1 MRISSVAHLEDPC
14 PLPTQLKKRTLNE
27 KERCVYAPMCG
38 LGGIVYDGD
47 AIYIDTQGSHS
58 QQAKPHALTAEMG
71 ARAERRHTVDE
82 RIKAT
87 PLTVFAHSEQ
97 PVLADNRFVQ
107 TVLLLYHIAVT
118 TKWRLRT
125 TMMME
130 ACQTAVIGQI

>member
-1 MRISSVAHLEDPC
+1 
-14 PLPTQLKKRTLNE
+14 
-27 KERCVYAPMCG
+27 MCG

-97 PVLADNRFVQ
+97 PVRADNRFVQ
-107 TVLLLYHIAVT
+107 AVLLFLNT
-118 TKWRLRT
+118 L
-125 TMMME
+125 
-130 ACQTAVIGQI
+130 Q